1 MRRLVA
7 LLWLGAALA
16 GPAAAQTNE
25 YLATLGAAGV
35 SGADDAHFNL
45 PQGIAYDA
53 ANGHILVADSA
64 NDRVQVFNASDHA
77 FVATIG
83 QTDNPGSGNGNFM
96 QGNRVKKFVTK
107 GKNAESVLILE
118 SVGGDSD
125 GRRHGLVRGG
135 L

>member
-1 MRRLVA
+1 MIEDMK
-7 LLWLGAALA
+7 LA
-16 GPAAAQTNE
+16 GLAAKTQE
-25 YLATLGAAGV
+25 LYL
-35 SGADDAHFNL
+35 
-45 PQGIAYDA
+45 
-53 ANGHILVADSA
+53 
-64 NDRVQVFNASDHA
+64 
-77 FVATIG
+77 
-83 QTDNPGSGNGNFM
+83 